1 MSLLINFVPPE
12 YRANRKLRTS
22 ILLILSVNIGILIY
36 ALIIGF
42 AFWKLEFT
50 FGVRLAYVTVAASL
64 LFFPLTRYNKS
75 TLLNGCY
82 FTLCSLAFFTTI
94 CLGTGGIHSPY
105 LPWFLTI
112 PAAIF
117 FYIEKKYA
125 LPWVFL
131 TVGCV
136 VLVALSSIM
145 GIKIAEPLPDLVL
158 VFLRII
164 NFTIMTY
171 LLVRIVYSFRY
182 SYRYVNKKLSKTVKK
197 LEDTNEDLQNFAYI
211 ASHDLQTPLKSINST
226 IKALKM
232 HKKSQ
237 NHQSDPTEIQCLEFI
252 ENNTARLANLVEDI
266 LNYSRAGQH
275 QPKLE
280 KVDLNQI
287 IQEIRQQVTATGQY
301 PNFMIKSVTLPTVV
315 TDRTMIFQIFQNI
328 IENGLKY
335 NKSKHP
341 AILIDL
347 AHDMKYDH
355 LTFTDNGI
363 GIKAEDKDKVFGMF
377 KRVGE
382 TQKYQ
387 GTGIGLA
394 ICKRI
399 IDESGGKIWLTS
411 VPGEGTV
418 FHLEIPKKNHPEIP
432 SDPNISASGNEIE
445 IERVPS

>member
-1 MSLLINFVPPE
+1 MSLLKNFVPPE
-12 YRANRKLRTS
+12 YRTDRNLRTS

-36 ALIIGF
+36 AIIIGF
-42 AFWKLEFT
+42 TFWKLEFT
-50 FGVRLAYVTVAASL
+50 FGVRLACATIAASL

-82 FTLCSLAFFTTI
+82 FTLCSLAFFTAI

-105 LPWFLTI
+105 LPWFLTV

-131 TVGCV
+131 TIGCV
-136 VLVALSSIM
+136 ILVAISSIM
-145 GIKIAEPLPDLVL
+145 GVKVAEPLPDSVMIY
-158 VFLRII
+158 LRII
-164 NFTIMTY
+164 NFIIMTY
-171 LLVRIVYSFRY
+171 LLVRIVYSFRH
-182 SYRYVNKKLSKTVKK
+182 SYRYVNKKLSKTVEK
-197 LEDTNEDLQNFAYI
+197 LEETNEDLQNFAYI

-226 IKALKM
+226 IKALKIH
-232 HKKSQ
+232 HKNQKYQ
-237 NHQSDPTEIQCLEFI
+237 ADPIETTCLEFV

-266 LNYSRAGQH
+266 LDYSRAGQH
-275 QPKLE
+275 EPQLE

-287 IQEIRQQVTATGQY
+287 IQDIRQQVTATGQY
-301 PNFMIKSVTLPTVV
+301 PNFIIKSVALPTVI

-335 NKSKHP
+335 NNSKHP
-341 AILIDL
+341 AILVDL
-347 AHDMKYDH
+347 APDMKYDH

-363 GIKAEDKDKVFGMF
+363 GIKAEDQDKVFGMF

-399 IDESGGKIWLTS
+399 IDERGGKIWLTS
-411 VPGEGTV
+411 VPGQGTI
-418 FHLEIPKKNHPEIP
+418 FHLEIPKKSQSEIP
-432 SDPNISASGNEIE
+432 FNPETSTSGNDIQ
-445 IERVPS
+445 IKSVPS

>member
-1 MSLLINFVPPE
+1 MSFLINFVPPE
-12 YRANRKLRTS
+12 YRDDRKLKIS
-22 ILLILSVNIGILIY
+22 ILLILSVNLGILIY
-36 ALIIGF
+36 ALIIGLG
-42 AFWKLEFT
+42 FWYLEFEY
-50 FGVRLAYVTVAASL
+50 GVHLAYATIGASL

-82 FTLCSLAFFTTI
+82 FTFCSLAFFTAI

-105 LPWFLTI
+105 LPWFLTV

-125 LPWVFL
+125 MPWIFL
-131 TVGCV
+131 TIGCV
-136 VLVALSSIM
+136 CVVAMSSIL
-145 GIKIAEPLPDLVL
+145 GIKIAEPLPDMVL

-171 LLVRIVYSFRY
+171 MLVRIVNSFRQ
-182 SYRYVNKKLSKTVKK
+182 SYRYVNKKLSKAVGK
-197 LEDTNEDLQNFAYI
+197 LEETNEDLQNFAYI

-226 IKALKM
+226 IKALKI
-232 HKKSQ
+232 
-237 NHQSDPTEIQCLEFI
+237 HQKNQQHQPDAIETQCLDFVEK
-252 ENNTARLANLVEDI
+252 NTARLANLIEEI
-266 LNYSRAGQH
+266 LNYSRAGNH
-275 QPKLE
+275 EPNLE

-287 IQEIRQQVTATGQY
+287 IEEIRQQVAATNQY
-301 PNFMIKSVTLPTVV
+301 PNFVIKSVELPIVV

-341 AILIDL
+341 AIIINLEP
-347 AHDMKYDH
+347 DMKFDH

-363 GIKAEDKDKVFGMF
+363 GIKAEDQDKIFGMF

-382 TQKYQ
+382 TQKYK
-387 GTGIGLA
+387 GSGIGLA

-399 IDESGGKIWLTS
+399 IDQSGGKIWLTS
-411 VPGEGTV
+411 ALGEGTT
-418 FHLEIPKKNHPEIP
+418 FHLELPKKNQ
-432 SDPNISASGNEIE
+432 SSVLNASKTSHTGNENMAKK
-445 IERVPS
+445 VK

>member
-1 MSLLINFVPPE
+1 MSLLINFIPPE
-12 YRANRKLRTS
+12 YRENRKLRTS
-22 ILLILSVNIGILIY
+22 LLLILSVNVGILIY
-36 ALIIGF
+36 ALIIGLL
-42 AFWKLEFT
+42 FWKLDFE
-50 FGVRLAYVTVAASL
+50 FGVRLAYATIGTSL
-64 LFFPLTRYNKS
+64 LFFLLTRFNRS

-82 FTLCSLAFFTTI
+82 FTFCSLAFFTAI

-105 LPWFLTI
+105 LPWFLTV

-131 TVGCV
+131 TIGCV
-136 VLVALSSIM
+136 VLVAMSNIL
-145 GIKIAEPLPDLVL
+145 GIKVAEPLPDMVL
-158 VFLRII
+158 VCLRII

-171 LLVRIVYSFRY
+171 LLVRIVQSFRH
-182 SYRYVNKKLSKTVKK
+182 SYRYVNKKLSKTVEK
-197 LEDTNEDLQNFAYI
+197 LEETNEDLQNFAYI

-232 HKKSQ
+232 HHKSKGYQ
-237 NHQSDPTEIQCLEFI
+237 ADMIETQCLSFV
-252 ENNTARLANLVEDI
+252 ENNTARLTTLVEEI

-275 QPKLE
+275 EPQLE

-287 IQEIRQQVTATGQY
+287 IKEIRQQVTATGQY
-301 PNFMIKSVTLPTVV
+301 PNFVIKSVELPTVV

-328 IENGLKY
+328 VENGLKY
-335 NKSKHP
+335 NDSKHP
-341 AILIDL
+341 AIIIDL
-347 AHDMKYDH
+347 APDMKFDH

-363 GIKAEDKDKVFGMF
+363 GIKAEDQNKVFGMF

-382 TQKYQ
+382 TQKYT

-399 IDESGGKIWLTS
+399 IDQSGGKIWLTS
-411 VPGEGTV
+411 ALGEGTV
-418 FHLEIPKKNHPEIP
+418 FHVEIPKTNRPKSLSIPKVNHP
-432 SDPNISASGNEIE
+432 GNEIKAE
-445 IERVPS
+445 KVN